1 MIGKLIAK
9 IRFGIARLS
18 KKGSAIFISLL
29 SLFFLISLGVLL
41 SGVILLTSPN
51 PVSLAGILRTGIGGI
66 VVFLTLAAV
75 ALTSISS
82 NYVRKNPDK
91 NPENEDQDIQ

>member
-75 ALTSISS
+75 AFTSISS

-91 NPENEDQDIQ
+91 NPENENQDIQ